1 MIQRVEFVSQ
11 KVAERIKPSGDWGL
25 ISIVDVFSP
34 HSKLAYVDSGW
45 RSILR
50 LRFDDVD
57 SDKDGF
63 QVFSS
68 TDAKNTIKWLV
79 ANEEC
84 LDTVF
89 VHCYAGISRSAG
101 VAKFV
106 ADMYRITDFPHHYT
120 LYNKK
125 VYSTLLNEYYKRLN
139 GELAEYGR

>member
-1 MIQRVEFVSQ
+1 MAMIQRVEFVSQ

-68 TDAKNTIKWLV
+68 TDAKNTIKWLF

-120 LYNKK
+120 LYNKM

-139 GELAEYGR
+139 G